1 MNREDFNLVDKYVYF
16 DNSATSLKPRVLANT
31 ISDYY
36 NNYSANIHRG
46 DYDISGIAE
55 KKYEEARYLVSKFIN
70 CNTNEVVFTSG
81 TTDSIN
87 KIVFGFF
94 RYYLNAGDEVIISKA
109 EHASN
114 ILPWLELEKEIGIV
128 LKYVELENYRVT
140 IDNIKKI
147 TTDNTKVISLA
158 HITNVL
164 GDIRPIKEIA
174 KYAHSKNILVNVDG
188 AQAAPHIKI
197 DMQDL
202 DCDFYSF
209 SAHKMCGPTGVG
221 VLYGKFEYLDQTKP
235 IITGGGMNASFD
247 TISVVYD
254 ELPERLEAGTPNI
267 AGVIGLGAVIKYL
280 NDIGMDKI
288 EKYDEELRDYA
299 YDKLK
304 KVNNIIIYNKP
315 DTSVFAIN
323 IKDIFAQDL
332 SIYLNKYGICTRAG
346 NHCAKIL
353 KEEIGIKNTTRI
365 SLYFYNTK
373 EEIDKL
379 VEVLNNENIKREI
392 I

>member
-280 NDIGMDKI
+280 NDIDMDKI